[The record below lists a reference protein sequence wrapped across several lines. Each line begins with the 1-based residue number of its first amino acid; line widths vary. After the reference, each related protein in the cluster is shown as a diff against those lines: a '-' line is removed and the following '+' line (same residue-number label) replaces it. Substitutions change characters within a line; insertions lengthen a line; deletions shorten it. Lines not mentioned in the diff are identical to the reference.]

1 MLRISDKDK
10 ITKHYMNSDTFELDH
25 HRDDCYPNIEP
36 HYHEFYEIWYFISG
50 HLDYI
55 VGDKLFYLQP
65 GDMLLIPP
73 NLMHNPVFHDFQVPY
88 ERYVLWISCPAMKQL
103 LSIDHELEQFF
114 FQWETVPFLLRR
126 RPSDTQESLQL
137 IFASLEQ
144 AQDRNDSLSQAH
156 LKSLVLHLILEY
168 IQARM
173 DAGSDNS
180 EKTGDKGSGENSTI
194 HGNIRDHIITNVLH
208 HIQNHLTEDLSLD
221 TISRELLMDKF
232 NLSHIFKSNMGISYH
247 QYVLQQ
253 RLLLGK
259 TLLMEG
265 MPASKVCFAC
275 GFQDYSSF
283 FRAFKKE
290 YQISPSNYRKAVLR
304 TFS

>member
-25 HRDDCYPNIEP
+25 PRDDCYPNIDP

-114 FQWETVPFLLRR
+114 CQWETTPFLLRR
-126 RPSDTQESLQL
+126 QPSGTQESLQL

-144 AQDRNDSLSQAH
+144 VQDRNDSLSQAH

-168 IQARM
+168 SQARM

-208 HIQNHLTEDLSLD
+208 HIQNHLTEDLSLY